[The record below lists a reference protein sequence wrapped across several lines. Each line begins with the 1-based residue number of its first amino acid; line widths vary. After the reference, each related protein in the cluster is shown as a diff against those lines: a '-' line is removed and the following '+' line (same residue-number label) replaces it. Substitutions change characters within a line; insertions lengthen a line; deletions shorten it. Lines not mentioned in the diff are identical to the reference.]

1 MDRDNLSKAQQV
13 MILLEDM
20 TDDDLSELFT
30 LMDSKFDRL

>member
-13 MILLEDM
+13 MVLLENM